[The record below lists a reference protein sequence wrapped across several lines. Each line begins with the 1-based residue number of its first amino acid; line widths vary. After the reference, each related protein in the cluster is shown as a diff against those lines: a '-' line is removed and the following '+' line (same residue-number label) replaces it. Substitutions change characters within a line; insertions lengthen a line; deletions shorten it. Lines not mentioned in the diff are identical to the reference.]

1 MIFWKDFILDDI
13 LGPILA
19 MPEERPVQ
27 DCESGLDPFS
37 QDSRYETRF
46 GQPSDTRNGASGK
59 HKNIGE
65 LCSPVAAKAE
75 IQETRQEPRPARM
88 VGRSSH
94 DSAQV
99 DRKSAESNRTSKI
112 RLVGGEG

>member
-1 MIFWKDFILDDI
+1 VIFWKDFVMDDI

-27 DCESGLDPFS
+27 DCEDGLDSFS

-59 HKNIGE
+59 Q
-65 LCSPVAAKAE
+65 AAKAE

-99 DRKSAESNRTSKI
+99 DRTSAGSDRTAKI